1 MLKMMTGKWWVLLV
15 RGIAA
20 ILFGLA
26 AMVWPGLT
34 IGALILMFGAFAIVD
49 GVGALFAA
57 FAHRG
62 EAQYWWATALEGV
75 VGILLGILVMVWPGI
90 SAIALL
96 FWIAAWA
103 IVTGV
108 FEVVSAIQLRKEISG
123 EFWLILSGVLS
134 ILFGIFAFIRP
145 GAGALAVIWVIA
157 IYAIVFGITLI
168 MLSFKVRGLN
178 QALA

>member
-34 IGALILMFGAFAIVD
+34 IGALIIMFGAFAIVD

-75 VGILLGILVMVWPGI
+75 VGIVLGILVMVWPGI

-123 EFWLILSGVLS
+123 EFWLILSGLLS

>member
-1 MLKMMTGKWWVLLV
+1 MG
-15 RGIAA
+15 
-20 ILFGLA
+20 
-26 AMVWPGLT
+26 
-34 IGALILMFGAFAIVD
+34 D
-49 GVGALFAA
+49 GF
-57 FAHRG
+57 
-62 EAQYWWATALEGV
+62 EGV

>member
-34 IGALILMFGAFAIVD
+34 IGALIPLFGGFAIVD

-123 EFWLILSGVLS
+123 EFWLILSGLLS

-157 IYAIVFGITLI
+157 IYAIAFGITLI

-178 QALA
+178 KALA

>member
-1 MLKMMTGKWWVLLV
+1 MLKMVTGKWWVLLV

-34 IGALILMFGAFAIVD
+34 IGALIIMFGAFAIVD

-75 VGILLGILVMVWPGI
+75 AGILLGILVMVWPGI

-123 EFWLILSGVLS
+123 EFWLILSGLLS
-134 ILFGIFAFIRP
+134 ILFGVFAFIRP

-157 IYAIVFGITLI
+157 IYAIAFGITLI

-178 QALA
+178 KALT

>member
-1 MLKMMTGKWWVLLV
+1 MKMVTGKWWVLLV

-34 IGALILMFGAFAIVD
+34 IGALIIMFGAFAIVD

-75 VGILLGILVMVWPGI
+75 AGILLGILVMVWPGI

-123 EFWLILSGVLS
+123 EFWLILSGLLS
-134 ILFGIFAFIRP
+134 ILFGVFAFIRP

-157 IYAIVFGITLI
+157 IYAIAFGITLI

-178 QALA
+178 KALT

>member
-20 ILFGLA
+20 ILFGLTA
-26 AMVWPGLT
+26 VVWPGLT
-34 IGALILMFGAFAIVD
+34 IGVLIIMFGAFAIVD

-62 EAQYWWATALEGV
+62 EAKYWWATALEGV
-75 VGILLGILVMVWPGI
+75 AGIVLGVLIMVWPGI

-108 FEVVSAIQLRKEISG
+108 LEVVSAIQLRKEISG
-123 EFWLILSGVLS
+123 EFWLILSGLLS
-134 ILFGIFAFIRP
+134 VLFGVFAFLRP

-157 IYAIVFGITLI
+157 VYAIAFGITLV

-178 QALA
+178 KALA

>member
-123 EFWLILSGVLS
+123 EFWLILSGLLS

-157 IYAIVFGITLI
+157 IYAIAFGITLI
-168 MLSFKVRGLN
+168 MLSLKVRGLN
-178 QALA
+178 KALA

>member
-34 IGALILMFGAFAIVD
+34 IGALIIMFGAFAIVD

-75 VGILLGILVMVWPGI
+75 VGIVLGILVMVWPGI

>member
-75 VGILLGILVMVWPGI
+75 VGIVLGILVMVWPGI

>member
-123 EFWLILSGVLS
+123 EFWLILSGLLS

-157 IYAIVFGITLI
+157 IYAIAFGITLI

>member
-34 IGALILMFGAFAIVD
+34 IGALIIMFGAFAIVD

-75 VGILLGILVMVWPGI
+75 VGIVLGILVMVWPGI

-123 EFWLILSGVLS
+123 EFWLILSGLLS

-157 IYAIVFGITLI
+157 MHAIVFGITLI